1 MGFKEKYG
9 RYALVTGASAGIG
22 EAFARLLAKRGLD
35 LILVARREENLNRI
49 AEELRERHG
58 VQVVVIPMDLTRED
72 SAEELF
78 RKVGEFDVGLLV
90 NNAGFGYYGRFV
102 KQDPG
107 KFSEMI
113 KLNILTFTLLT
124 SKFAD
129 RFIKKGRG
137 GIILVSSLAAFQPTP
152 GMALYGATKGFELL
166 LGEAIAE
173 EINGKNVDITVL
185 CPSATLTEFQSVAG
199 GVPHDGMTSEF
210 VAENALKCLGKK
222 RIAIPGLWNKVLGKA
237 NRFLP
242 RNVVT
247 WVTARALSH
256 YLPED
261 KE

>member
-22 EAFARLLAKRGLD
+22 EAFARLLAKRGFD
-35 LILVARREENLNRI
+35 LILVARREEKLNLI
-49 AEELRERHG
+49 AEELRRKHG
-58 VQVVVIPMDLTRED
+58 IEVMVIPMDLTLED
-72 SAEELF
+72 SADVLF

-90 NNAGFGYYGRFV
+90 NNAGFGYYGKFV
-102 KQDPG
+102 KQAPER
-107 KFSEMI
+107 FSDMI

-124 SKFAD
+124 RKFAD

-166 LGEAIAE
+166 LGEALAE
-173 EINGKNVDITVL
+173 EIKGKNVDITVL
-185 CPSATLTEFQSVAG
+185 CPSATLTEFQRVAG
-199 GVPHDGMTSEF
+199 GVPHDGMTAEF
-210 VAENALKCLGKK
+210 VADNALNCLGRK
-222 RIAIPGLWNKVLGKA
+222 RIAIPGLWNKILGKA

-247 WVTARALSH
+247 WITARALGH
-256 YLPED
+256 YLPDE
-261 KE
+261 

>member
-22 EAFARLLAKRGLD
+22 EAFARLLAKRGFD
-35 LILVARREENLNRI
+35 LILVARREEKLNLI
-49 AEELRERHG
+49 AEELRRKHG
-58 VQVVVIPMDLTRED
+58 IEVMVIPMDLTLED
-72 SAEELF
+72 SADVLF

-90 NNAGFGYYGRFV
+90 NNAGFGYYGKFV
-102 KQDPG
+102 KQAPER
-107 KFSEMI
+107 FSDMI

-124 SKFAD
+124 RKFAD

-166 LGEAIAE
+166 LGEALAE
-173 EINGKNVDITVL
+173 EIKGKNVDITVL
-185 CPSATLTEFQSVAG
+185 CPSATLTEFQTVAG
-199 GVPHDGMTSEF
+199 GVPHDGMTAEF
-210 VAENALKCLGKK
+210 VADNALNCLGRK
-222 RIAIPGLWNKVLGKA
+222 RIAIPGLWNKILGKA

-247 WVTARALSH
+247 WITARALGH
-256 YLPED
+256 YLPDE
-261 KE
+261 